1 MTVIKT
7 KIVGFLLKSNL
18 HKFSSFVEI
27 LKYKTFGLAD
37 IWLG

>member
-7 KIVGFLLKSNL
+7 TIVGFLLK
-18 HKFSSFVEI
+18 KITYTFSSFVEI
-27 LKYKTFGLAD
+27 LKYKTFGLVN